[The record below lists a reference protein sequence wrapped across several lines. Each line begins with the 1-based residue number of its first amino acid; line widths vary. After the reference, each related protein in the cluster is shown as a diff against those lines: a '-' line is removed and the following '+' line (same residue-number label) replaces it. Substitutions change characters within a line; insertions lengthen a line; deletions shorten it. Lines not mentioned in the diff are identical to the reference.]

1 MNTLLEKIVENKPL
15 IHCLTNEVTETDC
28 ANILLSIGASP
39 IMSTAHEEMNSI
51 SKLSQAAVIN
61 IGTPSNCLY
70 DSQRKIVQNAKK
82 NDVPIVLDPVGIG
95 VSSFRKNH
103 VKQLL
108 NISKPA
114 LVRCNLGETQSL
126 LGMDNLSLGIDSRQ
140 HLDWRKVKE
149 IAIQMA
155 DELQT
160 TVLITG
166 ANDVIAS
173 QEKTCVIS
181 GGTDLITKITGGGDM
196 LTAICA
202 ALLSVTNSSFE
213 AAKCA
218 AYFWKVIG
226 YLGSE
231 KSSGLGDLHQELFNI
246 AGDITTIDGE
256 SHNVKIIEEA
266 SR

>member
-1 MNTLLEKIVENKPL
+1 MNALWIKIAEIKPL
-15 IHCLTNEVTETDC
+15 IHCLTNAVTETDC

-39 IMSTAHEEMNSI
+39 IMSTAPEEMNSI

-61 IGTPSNCLY
+61 IGTPSTCLY
-70 DSQRKIVQNAKK
+70 ESQRRTVQNAKK
-82 NDVPIVLDPVGIG
+82 NDVPFVLDPVGVG

-126 LGMDNLSLGIDSRQ
+126 LGMNNLSPGIDSMQ
-140 HLDWRKVKE
+140 NLDWRE
-149 IAIQMA
+149 IKDLAIQLT

-166 ANDVIAS
+166 SKDVIAS

-196 LTAICA
+196 LTALCA
-202 ALLSVTNSSFE
+202 ALLSVTDNSFE
-213 AAKCA
+213 AAKYA
-218 AYFWKVIG
+218 AYFWKVIA
-226 YLGSE
+226 YLGSN

-246 AGDITTIDGE
+246 AGNIKTIHDE
-256 SHNVKIIEEA
+256 SHNVKIIEEVF
-266 SR
+266 R